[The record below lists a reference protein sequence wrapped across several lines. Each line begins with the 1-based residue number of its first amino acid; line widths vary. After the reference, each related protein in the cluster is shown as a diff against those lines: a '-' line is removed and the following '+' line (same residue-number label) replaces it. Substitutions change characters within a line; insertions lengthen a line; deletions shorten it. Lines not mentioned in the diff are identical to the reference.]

1 MIVKFVRTGETKD
14 FNESYAY
21 RLIEQGKAVPVKPE
35 PFMNEPEE
43 AEPEENDKPKA
54 GRKQKG

>member
-43 AEPEENDKPKA
+43 AEPEETDKPKA